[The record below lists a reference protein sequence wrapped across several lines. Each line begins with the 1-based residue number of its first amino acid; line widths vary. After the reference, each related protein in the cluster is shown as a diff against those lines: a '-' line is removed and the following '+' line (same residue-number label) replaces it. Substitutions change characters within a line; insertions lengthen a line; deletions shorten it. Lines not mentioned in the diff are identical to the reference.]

1 MKHHSVGKDQLS
13 LFEEIEEEVETLE
26 FKEEQVLQL
35 IQNNNLVNFKKNIF
49 LEAARFF
56 MNQSYSETTTKMKN
70 ILQGASRENEYPG
83 IYEPVNQTETFE
95 NLKIPIFFEEDG
107 VLKNTVEKV
116 LKHYFPD
123 CPVIQESN
131 AFVLELN
138 SIPYRRFF
146 YFSNLIRE
154 NEAWEGFINQ
164 KFTFEYDT
172 AKLAGDIEREITGQ
186 QNSKW
191 SIDKKEII
199 LEDNPSLNY
208 TSMSIRIPFLA
219 KDYYSPGASRSSHR
233 FSNVYPLLTKLIF
246 FSARMHFISDS
257 YSQISAAVTEEF
269 EKERLLYE
277 EKQQKAVVNFEAELN
292 RRLVPVESLN
302 HKTALAY
309 AKRNGIEHILIPFF
323 NDLKVTELPNISFA
337 LYNKENKR
345 ESENWLLL
353 PPTKEPLVMPGMEYH
368 GVHDYITYDAT
379 TYLSSN
385 GKAPHIVNEQSRV
398 NTRIDEDLFNHVFL
412 KEYAETPYAKAL
424 TDAFVLINE
433 FPKAL
438 FAMRTEDVFNAGVLE
453 EVQEELWAPA
463 NPFAN
468 LETRLFSF
476 IDEPTGESRIL
487 KVGSL
492 VVGDKVPPEQQ
503 YSKLLENGLFSIQ
516 AISVEGSA
524 EEARLLVDLLPLYA
538 SPDFSEFQEE
548 ESFQIELAYPCL
560 YAASEQV
567 IHNLIRN
574 LPRVTKDAHLYLTA
588 YGEKEMHSAEAMSYY
603 AGEAPIEPA
612 VVSNQP
618 TPFAPYAPRDFSPSD
633 AFATFFDDVD
643 EDDDSDSD
651 SDDSDSDWTPIDWP
665 TAYPHVAPTAS
676 STASSALEQKDVAF
690 IYDEETDDVLIMQ
703 KGIITWRAS
712 CERGYYDESEV
723 KDTLLS
729 HLNRASSTRKTELG
743 IIIPG
748 NTYLFPVFQ
757 LQTGSVLT
765 GIPYYN

>member
-1 MKHHSVGKDQLS
+1 MKHHSIGRDQLS
-13 LFEEIEEEVETLE
+13 LFEEIEEEVKALE
-26 FKEEQVLQL
+26 FNEEEVLQL
-35 IQNNNLVNFKKNIF
+35 LENNNLINFKKNIF
-49 LEAARFF
+49 LEAIRFF
-56 MNQSYSETTTKMKN
+56 MNQPHSEMVTKMQRT
-70 ILQGASRENEYPG
+70 LMDASREKEYPG

-95 NLKIPIFFEEDG
+95 NLKVPIFFTEDG
-107 VLKNTVEKV
+107 VLENTVEKV

-123 CPVIQESN
+123 CPVLKESD
-131 AFVLELN
+131 AFVLHLS

-164 KFTFEYDT
+164 NFTFEYDT

-186 QNSKW
+186 QNTKW
-191 SIDKKEII
+191 AIDKNEVI
-199 LEDNPSLNY
+199 LEESPALNY
-208 TSMSIRIPFLA
+208 TSMTIRIPFLA
-219 KDYYSPGASRSSHR
+219 KDYYNPSASRDSQR
-233 FSNVYPLLTKLIF
+233 FSYIYPLLTKLIAY
-246 FSARMHFISDS
+246 SARMHFISDS
-257 YSQISAAVTEEF
+257 YAQISAAVTEEF
-269 EKERLLYE
+269 EKERVLYE
-277 EKQQKAVVNFEAELN
+277 EKQQKAVVNFEAELK

-309 AKRNGIEHILIPFF
+309 AKRNGIDNILIPFF

-337 LYNKENKR
+337 LYNKDNKR

-353 PPTKEPLVMPGMEYH
+353 PPTQEPLTMTGMEYH

-398 NTRIDEDLFNHVFL
+398 NTRIDEELFNRIFL

-438 FAMRTEDVFNAGVLE
+438 ASMRTEDVFNAGVLE
-453 EVQEELWAPA
+453 EVEEEPATPA

-468 LETRLFSF
+468 LETFVFEKPS
-476 IDEPTGESRIL
+476 EPRIL

-492 VVGDKVPPEQQ
+492 VVGGDVPEDQQ
-503 YSKLLENGLFSIQ
+503 LNDLLENGLFSIQ
-516 AISVEGSA
+516 GISVEGSA
-524 EEARLLVDLLPLYA
+524 DESRLLVDLLPLYV
-538 SPDFSEFQEE
+538 SSDFPQVDTVD
-548 ESFQIELAYPCL
+548 SFQIELAYPCL

-567 IHNLIRN
+567 IRNLIQN
-574 LPRVTKDAHLYLTA
+574 LPRVAKDAHSHLIA
-588 YGEKEMHSAEAMSYY
+588 YGEKEMHSPEAMSIY

-633 AFATFFDDVD
+633 AFTAFFDDVD

-651 SDDSDSDWTPIDWP
+651 SDDSDSDSDWTPIDWP
-665 TAYPHVAPTAS
+665 TAYPYVAPTAAP
-676 STASSALEQKDVAF
+676 TGTSALEEKDVAF
-690 IYDEETDDVLIMQ
+690 IYDAETDDVLVMQ

-723 KDTLLS
+723 KATLLS
-729 HLNRASSTRKTELG
+729 HLNRASSDRKTELG
-743 IIIPG
+743 IIIRG